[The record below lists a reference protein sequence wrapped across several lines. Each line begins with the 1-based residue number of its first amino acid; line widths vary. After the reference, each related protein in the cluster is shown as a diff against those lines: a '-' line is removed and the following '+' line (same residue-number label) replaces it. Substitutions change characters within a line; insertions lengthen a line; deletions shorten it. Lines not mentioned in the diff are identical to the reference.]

1 MKTLY
6 TFNPSVLNVKSS
18 LITRLKRDEPTVLSL
33 LHFNLCS
40 TATEMRVLWVLKEEK
55 RATLDIWKS
64 TKINKKCLTSVWTM
78 LLIVTWLGLAHIFSI
93 HLGTTM
99 TMNFSKVKLKPDLK
113 SWPCFKESKYWY
125 ICLQKRRDY
134 FFHN

>member
-6 TFNPSVLNVKSS
+6 TFNSSVLNVKSS

-55 RATLDIWKS
+55 RATLDI
-64 TKINKKCLTSVWTM
+64 
-78 LLIVTWLGLAHIFSI
+78 
-93 HLGTTM
+93 
-99 TMNFSKVKLKPDLK
+99 
-113 SWPCFKESKYWY
+113 
-125 ICLQKRRDY
+125 
-134 FFHN
+134 